1 MPPPCLLST
10 LGFDEILMRL
20 KALIFPRLLSMWW
33 VPSCYF
39 QHSVSLF
46 PPSVIVECLFAHN
59 CVNPIQCSLRCLM
72 SRSQIWGVAHHSW
85 VVPVSSPSCPAL
97 MEWLTSIRRSSNVLL
112 NLPSEF
118 LSGLLHL
125 SPTLL
130 EFLIRDV
137 EFFFFVNALHV
148 ARSCVCFCPF
158 FSRLPLALSVHF
170 KWSFYLTVAVSGL
183 PWEPSLSL
191 SSKPFWLL
199 V

>member
-1 MPPPCLLST
+1 
-10 LGFDEILMRL
+10 MRS

-33 VPSCYF
+33 ILSCYF

-46 PPSVIVECLFAHN
+46 PPSAIVECLYVHI

-72 SRSQIWGVAHHSW
+72 GRSQIWGVAHHSW
-85 VVPVSSPSCPAL
+85 VIPVSSPSCPAL
-97 MEWLTSIRRSSNVLL
+97 MEWSSNVLL

-137 EFFFFVNALHV
+137 EFFFFVNVLHV
-148 ARSCVCFCPF
+148 ARPCVCFCPF
-158 FSRLPLALSVHF
+158 FSSLPLALSVHF

-183 PWEPSLSL
+183 PWVPSLSL
-191 SSKPFWLL
+191 SSKTFWLL